1 MPTTQMSKQ
10 TELCSPPEPTKQ
22 ETNASGP
29 SSSEVTKPQEPAI
42 KQPATDSAS
51 EASKGNQ
58 TRSGRVTKPLSYL
71 KDFVC

>member
-1 MPTTQMSKQ
+1 MSKQ

-51 EASKGNQ
+51 EASEGNQ
-58 TRSGRVTKPLSYL
+58 TRSG
-71 KDFVC
+71 